1 MGDDNNDTCSGGYGD
16 SGCSSYGGGYSDGG
30 YGDDD
35 SSDGYGYGDSD
46 DGCDD
51 SEEDS
56 ADGYSSDNSYSSA
69 DDGDSYGFD
78 SDYGDYSSDSYVS
91 DDAAADEMDFSDIT
105 SGWSA
110 VGNDATDTFSDF
122 CDEVMAEGEA
132 AYNDFANT
140 VESALNTI
148 SNTFSS
154 IKSSLTDTPEDT
166 DSQTATNTP
175 EQSSY
180 MDLYDPEG
188 YLAESNNPDDAI
200 SPDSRG
206 ILSMAVDAIAD
217 GITQRQQEITEELP
231 DYVNAV
237 NDAQNTSSYLSD
249 LGNPDENT
257 YTPNPDDVPT
267 GNPGIL
273 SMGMTALANHFN
285 HPPQELIDAANEM
298 KETVNKGDLS
308 SYPEDQPAEEAP
320 VNPDDD
326 IAPNSKGF
334 ISTVAEALTLGAK
347 AIANRINN
355 PSPTLQQ
362 AAQEMKDRAE
372 RGQISA
378 YADDEYSHEQE
389 ENYTGY
395 ELGQEKSEKTFQN
408 LRDPSNVWA
417 KNTFTNVADT
427 AISSQHIFTSQTVT
441 PFTKANINTITE
453 GAAYGLKSAKT
464 VTKSSV
470 VGLTFATA
478 DAYSD
483 ITNENFTTTQ
493 KREAVA
499 IDLAGAA
506 FGIGVGVLIAS
517 ASVPLS
523 LALVGGIIVNSS
535 IDKFSNFTKGRLGL
549 NK

>member
-1 MGDDNNDTCSGGYGD
+1 MGDDNNNTCSSSYGGCDSGYGGGYGD
-16 SGCSSYGGGYSDGG
+16 YGGEDSSDSYGNDGSN
-30 YGDDD
+30 DD
-35 SSDGYGYGDSD
+35 SSDSDGASDSD
-46 DGCDD
+46 
-51 SEEDS
+51 
-56 ADGYSSDNSYSSA
+56 YSSDDSYSSD
-69 DDGDSYGFD
+69 DDGDSYGWG
-78 SDYGDYSSDSYVS
+78 SAYSDYSSDSYVS
-91 DDAAADEMDFSDIT
+91 DDEVADTMDFSDVA
-105 SGWSA
+105 SGWGAIGREAMDS
-110 VGNDATDTFSDF
+110 FSNF
-122 CDEVMAEGEA
+122 CEGLIAKDESTNNE
-132 AYNDFANT
+132 FP
-140 VESALNTI
+140 S
-148 SNTFSS
+148 
-154 IKSSLTDTPEDT
+154 
-166 DSQTATNTP
+166 TAP
-175 EQSSY
+175 SY
-180 MDLYDPEG
+180 TDLYDPEG
-188 YLAESNNPDDAI
+188 YLDASRTPDDDIA
-200 SPDSRG
+200 PDSKG
-206 ILSMAVDAIAD
+206 IIAMAVDAIAD

-231 DYVNAV
+231 DFVTTV
-237 NDAQNTSSYLSD
+237 NDSKNTSSYLSD

-257 YTPNPDDVPT
+257 YTPAPDDVPT

-273 SMGMTALANHFN
+273 SMGLTALADHFN

-326 IAPNSKGF
+326 IDPNSKGF

-470 VGLTFATA
+470 VGLTFAAA

-506 FGIGVGVLIAS
+506 TGVAVGAVLAATAAPIA
-517 ASVPLS
+517 LT
-523 LALVGGIIVNSS
+523 LALGITTGII
-535 IDKFSNFTKGRLGL
+535 IDKSTDFLKGELGL
-549 NK
+549 KQ